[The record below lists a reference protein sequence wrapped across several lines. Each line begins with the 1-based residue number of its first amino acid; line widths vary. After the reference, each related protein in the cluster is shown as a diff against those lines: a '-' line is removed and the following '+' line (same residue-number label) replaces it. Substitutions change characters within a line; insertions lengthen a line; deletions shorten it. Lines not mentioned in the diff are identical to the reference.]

1 MGAAINMNTTHAR
14 RRRDSDEHKIAL
26 MMLLRPSSR
35 RRRRRMGFASSCL
48 PLLLL
53 LLLLRGGGVNAKK
66 NNLQHSTNVFG
77 WQRSSSRQLQ
87 QQQQQQHLLRN
98 RRHALQS
105 SPGPT
110 ITSTSRLRRSQNVF
124 GWQTTT
130 TAKNIQSRRGSSS
143 SSGNNH
149 NNRRSIINTGSNN
162 NNNNNEDANNTNYNN
177 EKAQHKQQKNIV
189 VVSPGNHIKLQPRK
203 KELWLP
209 WPLGSLRNDY
219 YKFASEQRDGHSTQ
233 QDERFQSSQQQK
245 RLRNYYSDNNEGYQE
260 QEPNNVFDQ
269 GREWAMRLLQRGESM
284 IRGTIIGGGGNVNE
298 SEVENEQPQQ
308 QQQGY
313 WIKDTTTPMA
323 TASATMSNKKDSS
336 KSKNSRR
343 GENDGNDKNSSSTNT
358 DSSSSSDRD
367 ILFQYLKLQA
377 SIRLRQLG
385 YVGSDFSVHLPPAS
399 PTLLLLYMLP
409 RKQDPLRRL
418 VKFTMTSAAVSWMHS
433 EATKYR
439 RLAPLPVMKGCN
451 VREPNLPPFL
461 PEERVEEDDYDKKK
475 MSGEVMI
482 EKKKNEGSSG
492 SSGSKSKSKAAKEEE
507 EEKVNKSNDDP
518 ASGVDSSSSS
528 THHGWDL
535 KSFGTIS
542 SAYRTWLE
550 GYNSR
555 NEQSYHQRRKR
566 TQETLLAL
574 RNSSNS
580 TTKSSSSSSSDAA
593 ATTTTGYALVT
604 GASRGIGRAIA
615 VELARYNIPLI
626 LVARDVDK
634 LSVVAKDIE
643 THYGIPCRILQADL
657 TSPDCA
663 SRIHAATT
671 KAGLDVDILIN
682 NAGVCTHGDLI
693 DGDVG
698 DALRMIQLNVGS
710 VVELSRLYGKNM
722 KDRRRGRIL
731 FVSSMSG
738 AMPGCPSV
746 AVYAATKSFEKSLAS
761 SLGRELE
768 RFGVGVTCL
777 LPGAVK
783 DTSFASTSAV
793 EDAACFH
800 FPGYAKT
807 PELVASEG
815 IKGLMLGY
823 PEVYPGWQNR
833 LFVKMGLPMLP
844 SRVST
849 MIGELAWNP
858 WQWGDAVPQRSGG
871 NQVTEKVTVEEDT
884 TSSSAA
890 SSQHASSLTWKFR
903 RSPSNQMQL
912 PELPKE
918 TKKSAPEIIAESQ
931 EPHFVDTTAAN
942 LVPNDESTL
951 SESDGSKTDK
961 PPRGGMAED
970 AGEPTESK
978 TSATGSTTDE
988 AGNGDKAASQLLKE
1002 KSAPPAKGKED
1013 SSENKLD
1020 HQKEDAFF
1028 IESTS
1033 DVSPQP
1039 MSSVLPLPPA
1049 KPDNLL
1055 TTQPSTPQLGFFD
1068 KDKNSQDKLLQ
1079 NDGKDKSEEK
1089 TPTNAEHDATIDI
1102 FPSMLDSQDY
1112 DFRDRRLDYMKLS
1125 SGKSGRS

>member
-1 MGAAINMNTTHAR
+1 M
-14 RRRDSDEHKIAL
+14 AL
-26 MMLLRPSSR
+26 ITRSAL
-35 RRRRRMGFASSCL
+35 FL
-48 PLLLL
+48 PLFLM
-53 LLLLRGGGVNAKK
+53 LLLLRGVNAK
-66 NNLQHSTNVFG
+66 NILHHSENVFG
-77 WQRSSSRQLQ
+77 WQRPSQQLQ
-87 QQQQQQHLLRN
+87 QQPNLLRN
-98 RRHALQS
+98 RRHSLQA

-110 ITSTSRLRRSQNVF
+110 IKTSSPLRRSQNVF
-124 GWQTTT
+124 GWQT
-130 TAKNIQSRRGSSS
+130 AENIQSRRSSS
-143 SSGNNH
+143 VNS
-149 NNRRSIINTGSNN
+149 NNRRSIINTGISSNN
-162 NNNNNEDANNTNYNN
+162 KEDEKVNNSNN
-177 EKAQHKQQKNIV
+177 EKAHKQQQMNI
-189 VVSPGNHIKLQPRK
+189 VSPGNIKLQPRK

-209 WPLGSLRNDY
+209 WPLGSLRNDF

-233 QDERFQSSQQQK
+233 QGRFQSQQQK
-245 RLRNYYSDNNEGYQE
+245 RLRNYYSDEGYQE
-260 QEPNNVFDQ
+260 PNVFDQ
-269 GREWAMRLLQRGESM
+269 GREWATRLLQRGESM
-284 IRGTIIGGGGNVNE
+284 IRGTIGGNVNE
-298 SEVENEQPQQ
+298 SNVENQQ
-308 QQQGY
+308 KQQY

-323 TASATMSNKKDSS
+323 TASATMSKKDS

-343 GENDGNDKNSSSTNT
+343 YGKVARGGEETEKTND
-358 DSSSSSDRD
+358 SSDRD

-399 PTLLLLYMLP
+399 PSLLLLYMLP

-418 VKFTMTSAAVSWMHS
+418 VKFTMSAAAVSWMHS

-451 VREPNLPPFL
+451 VREPKLPPFL
-461 PEERVEEDDYDKKK
+461 PEERVAEDEKK
-475 MSGEVMI
+475 MSGEVVI
-482 EKKKNEGSSG
+482 EKKNEDSG
-492 SSGSKSKSKAAKEEE
+492 SSGKSKSKAGKEDD
-507 EEKVNKSNDDP
+507 KVSKVDKSTDD
-518 ASGVDSSSSS
+518 DSDDSSSS

-550 GYNSR
+550 TYNSR

-566 TQETLLAL
+566 TQESLLAL

-580 TTKSSSSSSSDAA
+580 TKSSSDA
-593 ATTTTGYALVT
+593 TTGYALVT

-626 LVARDVDK
+626 LVARDVEK

-671 KAGLDVDILIN
+671 KAGLDVDILVN

-693 DGDVG
+693 DGDVA

-858 WQWGDAVPQRSGG
+858 WQWGDAMPQRGGG
-871 NQVTEKVTVEEDT
+871 NQVAEKVVVEEDT
-884 TSSSAA
+884 TSSAA
-890 SSQHASSLTWKFR
+890 SPQHSSSLTWKFR
-903 RSPSNQMQL
+903 RSSSNQMQL
-912 PELPKE
+912 PEAPRE
-918 TKKSAPEIIAESQ
+918 TKIDTPGINSELQ
-931 EPHFVDTTAAN
+931 EPHFVDATAAN
-942 LVPNDESTL
+942 LVPNDESTS
-951 SESDGSKTDK
+951 SESDGSKTDQ
-961 PPRGGMAED
+961 PPRGGMTED
-970 AGEPTESK
+970 AGEPTESR
-978 TSATGSTTDE
+978 TSTTRSTAGE
-988 AGNGDKAASQLLKE
+988 AENGDKES
-1002 KSAPPAKGKED
+1002 SPAIGKED
-1013 SSENKLD
+1013 SSKSNLD

-1039 MSSVLPLPPA
+1039 TSSVLPLPPA
-1049 KPDNLL
+1049 KPDDSS
-1055 TTQPSTPQLGFFD
+1055 TTQPSTPLLGFFD
-1068 KDKNSQDKLLQ
+1068 KDKTEDSNSLE
-1079 NDGKDKSEEK
+1079 KDIEGRSEDK
-1089 TPTNAEHDATIDI
+1089 TPTNAKHDSTIEML
-1102 FPSMLDSQDY
+1102 PSMLDSQNY
-1112 DFRDRRLDYMKLS
+1112 DFRDRRLDYMKMS
-1125 SGKSGRS
+1125 SGNSGRS

>member
-1 MGAAINMNTTHAR
+1 MHINRPNGSIIGAANTNMNTPRAR
-14 RRRDSDEHKIAL
+14 RRRDSDEHRRSL
-26 MMLLRPSSR
+26 TLLRRPSR
-35 RRRRRMGFASSCL
+35 RRHGEKIMAVITRSALFL
-48 PLLLL
+48 PLLLV
-53 LLLLRGGGVNAKK
+53 LLRGCSGVNAN
-66 NNLQHSTNVFG
+66 NNLLHSENVFG
-77 WQRSSSRQLQ
+77 WQKPSRQL
-87 QQQQQQHLLRN
+87 QQQQHLLRN

-110 ITSTSRLRRSQNVF
+110 ITTSSSRRPLRRSQNVF
-124 GWQTTT
+124 GWQTSTE
-130 TAKNIQSRRGSSS
+130 NIQSRRNSSANS
-143 SSGNNH
+143 
-149 NNRRSIINTGSNN
+149 NNRRPILNAGNN
-162 NNNNNEDANNTNYNN
+162 SNNNEDGNNVNNNSNN
-177 EKAQHKQQKNIV
+177 EKAHEKHKRQQQQQQMNIV
-189 VVSPGNHIKLQPRK
+189 SPPNIKLQPRK

-209 WPLGSLRNDY
+209 WPLGSLRNDF
-219 YKFASEQRDGHSTQ
+219 YKFASEQRHSTTTRQ
-233 QDERFQSSQQQK
+233 EQEQRFQSQQQK
-245 RLRNYYSDNNEGYQE
+245 RLRNYYSDDDY
-260 QEPNNVFDQ
+260 QEPNNVFHQ
-269 GREWAMRLLQRGESM
+269 GREWATRLLQRGESM
-284 IRGTIIGGGGNVNE
+284 IRGSIGGGIGNE
-298 SEVENEQPQQ
+298 SQVENRQKQQ
-308 QQQGY
+308 QQQQQSGY

-323 TASATMSNKKDSS
+323 TASATMSKKDS

-343 GENDGNDKNSSSTNT
+343 NGKVARDNDGENNDKNSPSPSS
-358 DSSSSSDRD
+358 DSSSSLDKD

-399 PTLLLLYMLP
+399 PSLLLLYMLP

-418 VKFTMTSAAVSWMHS
+418 VKFTMTTAAVSWMHS

-451 VREPNLPPFL
+451 VREPKLPPFL
-461 PEERVEEDDYDKKK
+461 PEERVEDEKK
-475 MSGEVMI
+475 MSSGEVMVVS
-482 EKKKNEGSSG
+482 EKKKEDSSG
-492 SSGSKSKSKAAKEEE
+492 NSKSKSKAAKEEE
-507 EEKVNKSNDDP
+507 KVSKVEKSSDHD
-518 ASGVDSSSSS
+518 SSDDSSSSS

-574 RNSSNS
+574 RKSSNS
-580 TTKSSSSSSSDAA
+580 TKSSSSDAN
-593 ATTTTGYALVT
+593 TGYALVT

-626 LVARDVDK
+626 LVARDVEK

-682 NAGVCTHGDLI
+682 NAGVCTHGELI
-693 DGDVG
+693 DGDAV

-807 PELVASEG
+807 PELVAEEG

-844 SRVST
+844 SRVTT
-849 MIGELAWNP
+849 MIGEWAWNP
-858 WQWGDAVPQRSGG
+858 WQWGDTMPQR
-871 NQVTEKVTVEEDT
+871 NQVAEKVIVEEDT
-884 TSSSAA
+884 TSSAA

-912 PELPKE
+912 PEVPKE
-918 TKKSAPEIIAESQ
+918 TKKNTPEIKSELQ
-931 EPHFVDTTAAN
+931 EPQFVDTTAAN
-942 LVPNDESTL
+942 LVSNDESTSL
-951 SESDGSKTDK
+951 ESDGSKTDQ
-961 PPRGGMAED
+961 PLQGGIAED
-970 AGEPTESK
+970 ADEPTKSK
-978 TSATGSTTDE
+978 TSAARSTTDD
-988 AGNGDKAASQLLKE
+988 ATNGDKASSLLQKD
-1002 KSAPPAKGKED
+1002 KPAPSTKGEED
-1013 SSENKLD
+1013 NPSKVD
-1020 HQKEDAFF
+1020 QKEDAFF

-1049 KPDNLL
+1049 KPDDAS
-1055 TTQPSTPQLGFFD
+1055 TTPPSTPPLGFVD
-1068 KDKNSQDKLLQ
+1068 KDKALDSNAHDKLLES
-1079 NDGKDKSEEK
+1079 DSKDKSEKK
-1089 TPTNAEHDATIDI
+1089 TPTNAKHDATIEI

-1112 DFRDRRLDYMKLS
+1112 DFRDRRLDYTKMS
-1125 SGKSGRS
+1125 SGKSGRP

>member
-1 MGAAINMNTTHAR
+1 
-14 RRRDSDEHKIAL
+14 
-26 MMLLRPSSR
+26 MLLRPSR
-35 RRRRRMGFASSCL
+35 RRHGERIAVRSALFL
-48 PLLLL
+48 PLLLV
-53 LLLLRGGGVNAKK
+53 LLLRGVNAK
-66 NNLQHSTNVFG
+66 NNLQQSENVFG
-77 WQRSSSRQLQ
+77 WQRPSRQLQ
-87 QQQQQQHLLRN
+87 QQHSLRN
-98 RRHALQS
+98 RRHSLKS

-110 ITSTSRLRRSQNVF
+110 IKTSSPLRRSQNVF
-124 GWQTTT
+124 GWQTTE
-130 TAKNIQSRRGSSS
+130 NIQSRRSSANS
-143 SSGNNH
+143 
-149 NNRRSIINTGSNN
+149 NNRRSIINTGNNSNN
-162 NNNNNEDANNTNYNN
+162 KDDEKVNNSNN
-177 EKAQHKQQKNIV
+177 EKAHKQQQMNI
-189 VVSPGNHIKLQPRK
+189 VSPGNIKLQPRK

-209 WPLGSLRNDY
+209 WPLGSLRNDF
-219 YKFASEQRDGHSTQ
+219 YKFASEQRDGHSATQ
-233 QDERFQSSQQQK
+233 RESLQSQQK
-245 RLRNYYSDNNEGYQE
+245 RLRNYYSDEGYQE
-260 QEPNNVFDQ
+260 PNVFDQ
-269 GREWAMRLLQRGESM
+269 GREWATRLLQRGESM
-284 IRGTIIGGGGNVNE
+284 IRGTIGGNANE
-298 SEVENEQPQQ
+298 SDVENQQ
-308 QQQGY
+308 KQQY

-323 TASATMSNKKDSS
+323 TASATMSKKDS
-336 KSKNSRR
+336 KSKNARR
-343 GENDGNDKNSSSTNT
+343 YGKVARGGEETDKTS
-358 DSSSSSDRD
+358 DSSSSDRD

-399 PTLLLLYMLP
+399 PSLLLLYMLP

-418 VKFTMTSAAVSWMHS
+418 VKFTMSTAAVSWMHS

-451 VREPNLPPFL
+451 VREPKLPPFL
-461 PEERVEEDDYDKKK
+461 PEERVEEDEKK
-475 MSGEVMI
+475 MSSEVVI
-482 EKKKNEGSSG
+482 EKKNEDSG
-492 SSGSKSKSKAAKEEE
+492 SGKSKSKAGKED
-507 EEKVNKSNDDP
+507 EKVAKVDKSSDD
-518 ASGVDSSSSS
+518 DSDDSSSS

-550 GYNSR
+550 TYTSR

-566 TQETLLAL
+566 TQEALLAL

-580 TTKSSSSSSSDAA
+580 TKSSGD
-593 ATTTTGYALVT
+593 GYALVT

-626 LVARDVDK
+626 LVARDVEK

-693 DGDVG
+693 DGDVT

-858 WQWGDAVPQRSGG
+858 WQWGDAMPQRGGG
-871 NQVTEKVTVEEDT
+871 NQVAEKVVVEED

-890 SSQHASSLTWKFR
+890 SPQHSSSLSWKFR

-912 PELPKE
+912 PEVPKE
-918 TKKSAPEIIAESQ
+918 AKKDTPEINAEAH
-931 EPHFVDTTAAN
+931 EPHFVDATAAN
-942 LVPNDESTL
+942 LVPNDENTS
-951 SESDGSKTDK
+951 SESDGSKTDQ
-961 PPRGGMAED
+961 PRRGGMTED
-970 AGEPTESK
+970 ASEPTLSK
-978 TSATGSTTDE
+978 TSAARSTDE
-988 AGNGDKAASQLLKE
+988 EAKNEDNAAPL
-1002 KSAPPAKGKED
+1002 AKGKED
-1013 SSENKLD
+1013 SSESNLE

-1039 MSSVLPLPPA
+1039 MSPVLPLPPA
-1049 KPDNLL
+1049 KPGDSP
-1055 TTQPSTPQLGFFD
+1055 TTEPSSPLFGFFD
-1068 KDKNSQDKLLQ
+1068 KDKNSEDKLLE
-1079 NDGKDKSEEK
+1079 NDSEDRSEEK
-1089 TPTNAEHDATIDI
+1089 TPTNAKHDSTIEML
-1102 FPSMLDSQDY
+1102 PSMLDSQDY
-1112 DFRDRRLDYMKLS
+1112 DFRDRRLDYMKMS
-1125 SGKSGRS
+1125 SGNSSRS